1 MLPNVHNIARNMSR
15 KTKQTIFL
23 LLEYSLKCFKRYKTV
38 QNYEQ
43 KKPARNL
50 YEKCAM
56 AYQMWSRS
64 KNPKYLKH
72 SKYFLKL

>member
-1 MLPNVHNIARNMSR
+1 MLPNVHNIVRNMSQ

-23 LLEYSLKCFKRYKTV
+23 LLEYSLRCFKRYKSV

-50 YEKCAM
+50 YEKSLWHIKCDRVVKI
-56 AYQMWSRS
+56 Q
-64 KNPKYLKH
+64 NI
-72 SKYFLKL
+72 